1 MCGNQYPQKSI
12 LPGALC
18 NCRCQCQPI
27 ISPHHTAEFKN
38 FSSVMKFN
46 RNKSFCQNPFMRKL
60 VFYNISFFLFKDNT
74 GSCSF
79 SLKTCS
85 NTNLLILSPISSP
98 VYCERCKCEM
108 RCLFCGLNLPNVSY
122 QTHFIVNFPPQN
134 VPFQMKMSPNFVDCK

>member
-85 NTNLLILSPISSP
+85 NTNLLILSQISSP

-108 RCLFCGLNLPNVSY
+108 RSLLLAEFAQRFLQNSFHCEFSSSKCPISNENFTQFCRL
-122 QTHFIVNFPPQN
+122 
-134 VPFQMKMSPNFVDCK
+134 